1 MSIESLQLRLTLLLT
16 ALSSTAVATELQYTV
31 ANQWNTGFQ
40 ANTKIINDTSSAINN
55 WRLEFDYPYAIT
67 QIWNA
72 SIQSRVGN
80 RLTLSGLS
88 WNQNIAARGSVEFGF
103 VGASGNATVR
113 PSNCRLNGQA
123 FTVGFCAGNSTA
135 NQAPVALANG
145 PYSGSVGGAIAFR
158 STGSNDPDGSI
169 TNYAWSFGDGASSSV
184 ANPSHSYAS
193 AGNYTVRLTV
203 TDNRGASNSASTTA
217 AITNGGGG
225 GGSGATPVE
234 KNGQL
239 KVCGNRLCNKNNKA
253 IQLRGVSGH
262 GPQWFPSCYSD
273 AAIANTASTM
283 GADLFRIA
291 MYVNEGGY
299 DTDPAGFRS
308 KVDNY
313 VDAVSRNGMYAMID
327 WHILER
333 GDPNEMRNIAL
344 AREFFEYMSRKHNAR
359 NNVIYEI
366 ANEPNGE
373 SVNWPRI
380 KLYADQ
386 IIPIIRA
393 NDPDAVIIVGT
404 PRWSSL
410 GLSGAPAP
418 GMAISDIVNNKI
430 SDANTMYAFHFY
442 AASHQDYHR
451 DNLALAADQLPIFV
465 TEFGTT
471 SFDGNGALDLVSTDK
486 YMTLM
491 AQKKISWA
499 VWSYSDDF
507 RSSSVLK
514 QNTCTGNGPWNA
526 SSLTPNGTYISDK
539 MRNPVD
545 DF

>member
-1 MSIESLQLRLTLLLT
+1 MASRSLRTNFALLLT
-16 ALSSTAVATELQYTV
+16 ALSAHGALASELQYQVASQWNNGFV
-31 ANQWNTGFQ
+31 ANV
-40 ANTKIINDTSSAINN
+40 KIANDTNRSVDN
-55 WRLEFDYPYAIT
+55 WRLEFDYPYAIN

-72 SIQSRVGN
+72 SIQSRNGN
-80 RLTLSGLS
+80 RLVIQGVN
-88 WNQNIAARGSVEFGF
+88 WNQNIAALGSVEFGF
-103 VGASGNATVR
+103 VGASANATAK

-123 FTVGFCAGNSTA
+123 FTAGVCAAGAA
-135 NQAPVALANG
+135 NIAPIAVVNG
-145 PYSGSVGGAIAFR
+145 PYSGSVGSSVSFSSA
-158 STGSNDPDGSI
+158 GSRDPDGSV
-169 TNYAWSFGDGASSSV
+169 TTYTWSFGDSTTSAL
-184 ANPSHSYAS
+184 ANPSHRYAAAGSYS
-193 AGNYTVRLTV
+193 VRLTV
-203 TDNRGASNSASTTA
+203 TDNRGVSTSATTTA
-217 AITNGGGG
+217 VITAAGGG
-225 GGSGATPVE
+225 GGSTPVE

-239 KVCGNRLCNKNNKA
+239 VVCGNRLCNKNNKA

-273 AAIANTASTM
+273 AAIANAARS

-308 KVDNY
+308 KVDAY
-313 VDAVSRNGMYAMID
+313 VEAASRNGMYAMID

-333 GDPNEMRNIAL
+333 GDPNEARNLVL
-344 AREFFEYMSRKHNAR
+344 AKEFFEYMSLKHSAR
-359 NNVIYEI
+359 DNVIYEI

-380 KLYADQ
+380 KLFADQ
-386 IIPIIRA
+386 IIPIIRR
-393 NDPDAVIIVGT
+393 NDPNAVIIVGT

-410 GLSGAPAP
+410 GLSGGPAP

-451 DNLALAADQLPIFV
+451 DNLSRAADQLPMFV

-471 SFDGNGALDLVSTDK
+471 GFDGNGALDLVSTDA
-486 YMTLM
+486 YMALM
-491 AQKKISWA
+491 TQKKISWA
-499 VWSYSDDF
+499 VWSYADDF
-507 RSSSVLK
+507 RSSSLLK
-514 QNTCTGNGPWNA
+514 QNTCTNNGPWDS
-526 SSLTPNGTYISDK
+526 SSLTPNGSYIFDK
-539 MRNPVD
+539 MNTPAD